1 MNNNVKT
8 MAGSS
13 KVNPTAQ
20 SKLQSTE
27 TCEHC
32 GTKNVVTGEDL
43 CYQYPLR
50 LNSDL
55 FYITFYN
62 CCKCKGRNVVQVDT
76 PWTKRL
82 LEKLTRIMKRKAS
95 GDIVSNAHA
104 NKLRGKLQKARDK
117 AMQDYKEAMVR
128 FYDGD

>member
-8 MAGSS
+8 MAGLS
-13 KVNPTAQ
+13 KVNSTAQ

-27 TCEHC
+27 ICEHC
-32 GTKNVVTGEDL
+32 GTRNVITGEDL

-50 LNSDL
+50 LYDDL

-82 LEKLTRIMKRKAS
+82 LEKLTQIMKRKAS
-95 GDIVSNAHA
+95 GGSVSNARA
-104 NKLRGKLQKARDK
+104 NKVRDKLQKARDK
-117 AMQDYKEAMVR
+117 AMKDYKEAMVR
-128 FYDGD
+128 FYDFD